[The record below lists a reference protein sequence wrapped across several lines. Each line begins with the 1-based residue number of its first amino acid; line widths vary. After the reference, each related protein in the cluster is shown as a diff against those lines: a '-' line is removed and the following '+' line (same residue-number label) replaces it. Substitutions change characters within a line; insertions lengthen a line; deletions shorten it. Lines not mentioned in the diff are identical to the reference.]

1 MSRFDDNIILL
12 TDSYKLSH
20 YKQYPADTENVY
32 SYFES
37 RVGASMP
44 YTVFFGLQYFLR
56 KYLQG
61 RVVTP
66 EKIKQAESVANM
78 HMDSATGTFNREG
91 WEYIERKYN
100 GFLPIRIKAVPEG
113 TKVPTSNVMLTI
125 EALDPKCYWLVNY
138 LETLLVQVW
147 YPCTVATISHGVRQ
161 IIQKGLETTGDVALL
176 PFKLHDFGF
185 RGVSS
190 VESAGIGGLAHLVNF
205 QGTDN
210 LAALG
215 CGMEYY
221 DSGVCG
227 FSIPASEHSTITS
240 WGKDG
245 EVDAFRNMLTQYPT
259 GLVACVSDSFD
270 IDNACTELWGK
281 QLKNEVLSRDGVL
294 VVRPDSG
301 DIVLMVLNVLERLW
315 NTFGGKFNNANFRVL
330 NDKVRVIQ
338 GDGCTPET
346 IQKVV
351 NAMIASRWSIDN
363 IAFGMGGGLLQKVD
377 RDTQSF
383 AFKCSSVVVDG
394 EERDVFKQPK
404 SDPAKNSK
412 KGRLK
417 LIEDDDGVIATVG
430 EDWFPALDDKLVTVF
445 ERGEITRLYTF
456 DQVRAQAALPLNLK
470 SEQLI

>member
-1 MSRFDDNIILL
+1 MGRFDDNIILL

-20 YKQYPADTENVY
+20 YKQYPPGTENVY

-37 RVGASMP
+37 RVGATFP

-56 KYLQG
+56 KYLSG

-66 EKIKQAESVANM
+66 EKIEQAASVAKM
-78 HMDSATGTFNREG
+78 HMGSEAGTFNREG
-91 WEYIERKYN
+91 WEYIERKHN
-100 GFLPIRIKAVPEG
+100 GFLPVRIKAVPEG
-113 TKVPTSNVMLTI
+113 TKVPTGNVLMTI
-125 EALDPKCYWLVNY
+125 EATDPKCFWLVNY

-147 YPCTVATISHGVRQ
+147 YPTTVATISHSVRQ
-161 IIQKGLETTGDVALL
+161 TIKEGLRKTGGVMEGL

-205 QGTDN
+205 MGTDT
-210 LAALG
+210 LAAIS
-215 CGMEYY
+215 CGIEYY

-240 WGKDG
+240 WGEG
-245 EVDAFRNMLTQYPT
+245 NEVEAFYNMLVQYPT

-270 IDNACTELWGK
+270 IDRACSEYWGK
-281 QLKNEVLSRDGVL
+281 ELKQEVIARDGTL

-301 DIVLMVLNVLERLW
+301 EIVPMVLNVLNRLGEAFDTYE
-315 NTFGGKFNNANFRVL
+315 NEAGFRVL

-346 IQKVV
+346 IKEIVD
-351 NAMIASRWSIDN
+351 AMIHNGWSIDN

-377 RDTQSF
+377 RDTQRF
-383 AFKCSSVVVDG
+383 AFKASSITLNGNEVD
-394 EERDVFKQPK
+394 VWKQPA
-404 SDPAKNSK
+404 SDPTKNSK
-412 KGRLK
+412 RGRLA
-417 LIEDDDGVIATVG
+417 LVGSRDSFETVREDELNGRTNR
-430 EDWFPALDDKLVTVF
+430 LRTVF
-445 ERGEITRLYTF
+445 ERGEVTNLDTLDAIRQRANPTVRL
-456 DQVRAQAALPLNLK
+456 V
-470 SEQLI
+470 EQ

>member
-1 MSRFDDNIILL
+1 MSRFDGNIILL

-20 YKQYPADTENVY
+20 YKQYPKGTENVF

-37 RVGASMP
+37 RVGAKIP

-66 EKIKQAESVANM
+66 EKIAQAESIANM
-78 HMDSATGTFNREG
+78 HMGSATGTFNREG
-91 WEYIERKYN
+91 WEYIEKRHN

-125 EALDPKCYWLVNY
+125 ETTDPKCYWLVNY

-147 YPCTVATISHGVRQ
+147 YPCTVATISHSVRE
-161 IIQKGLETTGDVALL
+161 IIREGLEESGDVAGL

-205 QGTDN
+205 QGTDT
-210 LAALG
+210 LAALS
-215 CGMEYY
+215 CGIDYY

-270 IDNACTELWGK
+270 IDNACTELWGN
-281 QLKNEVLSRDGVL
+281 QLKDEVLNRDGIL

-301 DIVLMVLNVLERLW
+301 AIVTMVMNVLRRLQAA
-315 NTFGGKFNNANFRVL
+315 FGSYVNDKGFNVL

-338 GDGCTPET
+338 GDGCTPRT
-346 IQKVV
+346 IQRVV
-351 NAMIASRWSIDN
+351 DAMLSAGWSIDN

-383 AFKCSSVVVDG
+383 AFKCSSVVVNG
-394 EERDVFKQPK
+394 EERDVYKQPK

-412 KGRLK
+412 RGRL
-417 LIEDDDGVIATVG
+417 
-430 EDWFPALDDKLVTVF
+430 ALVQNGNGFETIQESELGGRLNLLRTVF
-445 ERGEITRLYTF
+445 ERGEITQLDTLDNIRR
-456 DQVRAQAALPLNLK
+456 RAAHRFELATR
-470 SEQLI
+470 

>member
-1 MSRFDDNIILL
+1 MDDRFEDNIILM

-20 YKQYPADTENVY
+20 YKQYPQGTKNVY

-37 RVGASMP
+37 RVGATFP

-56 KYLQG
+56 KYLSG
-61 RVVTP
+61 RVVTKQ
-66 EKIKQAESVANM
+66 KIEQAAAITAM
-78 HMDSATGTFNREG
+78 HMGSERGTFNREG
-91 WEYIERKYN
+91 WEYIEEKYN

-113 TKVPTSNVMLTI
+113 TKVPTGNVMMTI

-147 YPCTVATISHGVRQ
+147 YPSTVATISNVVRNV
-161 IIQKGLETTGDVALL
+161 IENGLETSGDVAGL

-190 VESAGIGGLAHLVNF
+190 VESAGLGGLAHLVNF
-205 QGTDN
+205 MGTDT
-210 LAALG
+210 LAAITT
-215 CGMEYY
+215 GMEFY

-240 WGKDG
+240 WGEAG

-270 IDNACTELWGK
+270 IDRACTELWGRE
-281 QLKNEVLSRDGVL
+281 LKAEVLGRDGVL

-301 DIVLMVLNVLERLW
+301 EIVPMVLNVLNRLGAE
-315 NTFGGKFNNANFRVL
+315 FGTYRNEKGYSVL

-346 IQKVV
+346 IQNVV
-351 NAMIASRWSIDN
+351 DAMLRNGWSIDN

-377 RDTQSF
+377 RDTQRF
-383 AFKCSSVVVDG
+383 AFKCSSITING
-394 EERDVFKQPK
+394 EEVDVWKRPA
-404 SDPAKNSK
+404 SDPTKNSK
-412 KGRLK
+412 RGRLK
-417 LIEDDDGVIATVG
+417 LVYTDRGGYNTVRADAPG
-430 EDWFPALDDKLVTVF
+430 HDVLHTVF
-445 ERGEITRLYTF
+445 ERGEVTRLDTL
-456 DQVRAQAALPLNLK
+456 DDIRKRAAHRIGSLEVARN
-470 SEQLI
+470 

>member
-1 MSRFDDNIILL
+1 MTRFSDNIILL

-20 YKQYPADTENVY
+20 YKQYPAGTENVY

-56 KYLQG
+56 RYLTG

-66 EKIKQAESVANM
+66 EKIAQAAAVSKM
-78 HMDSATGTFNREG
+78 HMGSETGTFNREG
-91 WEYIERKYN
+91 WEYIERRYN

-113 TKVPTSNVMLTI
+113 KKVPTGNVMLTI

-147 YPCTVATISHGVRQ
+147 YPSTVATISHGVSQTIR
-161 IIQKGLETTGDVALL
+161 KGLEVTGGDMAGL

-205 QGTDN
+205 QGTDT
-210 LAALG
+210 LAAIG

-221 DSGVCG
+221 DSGMCG

-240 WGKDG
+240 WGKNG
-245 EVDAFRNMLTQYPT
+245 ELDAYRNMLNKYPT

-270 IDNACTELWGK
+270 INHACSELWGK
-281 QLKNEVLSRDGVL
+281 QLKGEVLAREGCL

-301 DIVLMVLNVLERLW
+301 EIVPMVLNVLDRLW
-315 NTFGGKFNNANFRVL
+315 DAFDGTINDQGFMTL

-346 IQKVV
+346 IQQIVD
-351 NAMIASRWSIDN
+351 AMIANRWSINN

-377 RDTQSF
+377 RDTQRF
-383 AFKCSSVVVDG
+383 AFKCSSITING
-394 EERDVFKQPK
+394 EERNVFKQPK
-404 SDPAKNSK
+404 SDPTKNSK
-412 KGRLK
+412 AGRLK
-417 LIEDDDGVIATVG
+417 LVEYDDGTIVTVG
-430 EDWFPALDDKLVTVF
+430 ANQLPSQDDQLVTVF
-445 ERGEITRLYTF
+445 ERGEVRRLYTL
-456 DQVRAQAALPLNLK
+456 DEIRSRAAEPLPGALVTN
-470 SEQLI
+470 